1 MYSRRIIELRLK
13 RNWTQTQLAQNS
25 NIPQPMVARY
35 ENGTTPSTKN
45 VKKLAD
51 AFGIPVEEFLIVN
64 APKSQTNL
72 SLQSFDLSKAWN
84 DIKRLS
90 NEDKMRIKDYI
101 NLLVQKHEEGD
112 KLKAFERIINGKH

>member
-1 MYSRRIIELRLK
+1 MYSRRIIELRLN

-25 NIPQPMVARY
+25 KIPQPMVARY

-51 AFGIPVEEFLIVN
+51 AFGIPVEEFLIVKASKN
-64 APKSQTNL
+64 QSNL
-72 SLQSFDLSKAWN
+72 SQQSFDLSKAWN
-84 DIKRLS
+84 EIKRLS

-101 NLLVQKHEEGD
+101 NLLIQKHEDHD